1 MPIMTEHQ
9 TAAVSLGQTDQAAGL
24 RQLFGEGLA
33 RVWCLVSSLP
43 GDPTVMVALGAANA
57 LRRAGQRVLLVD
69 EVPLINRNLLGSTPF
84 PVRYDLGQVF
94 AGSIGIDKAVRQVG
108 DKLWYCV
115 AAKLK
120 RAKEDKKAKP
130 PTLAERLSKAGIDVD
145 VVIVASTEPHRGTHQ
160 LYADDM
166 NHILISGT
174 DEAALEKSLHMVHE
188 LAVLFGGSAIPVL
201 TVGGGSAEAGQEGFD
216 GLQARAFELMDQPL
230 EHQGWVRA
238 MQFASADEASGE
250 MIVPASLYRMM
261 AGRIFP
267 EGVLQ
272 ETVATV
278 GRASSDQSVDW
289 DAGSDSNLGSSEF
302 TQ

>member
-1 MPIMTEHQ
+1 MTDQQ
-9 TAAVSLGQTDQAAGL
+9 TPAVSMGQTDQAAGL

-69 EVPLINRNLLGSTPF
+69 EVPLTNRNLLGGTPY

-94 AGSIGIDKAVRQVG
+94 AGSISIDKAVKQVG

-115 AAKLK
+115 ATKLR

-130 PTLAERLSKAGIDVD
+130 PTLAERLLKAGIDVD
-145 VVIVASTEPHRGTHQ
+145 VVVVASTDPHRATHQ

-174 DEAALEKSLHMVHE
+174 DESALDKSLHMVHE
-188 LAVLFGGSAIPVL
+188 LAVLFGGSPIPVL
-201 TVGGGSAEAGQEGFD
+201 TVGGGSADAGNEGFD
-216 GLQARAFELMDQPL
+216 SLQARSYELMDQPL

-238 MQFASADEASGE
+238 MQFASADEATGE

-267 EGVLQ
+267 EGVLHDHSPTNGQ
-272 ETVATV
+272 GANSEVV
-278 GRASSDQSVDW
+278 WDGSSDSKQE
-289 DAGSDSNLGSSEF
+289 SSEF

>member
-1 MPIMTEHQ
+1 MLTMTEQ
-9 TAAVSLGQTDQAAGL
+9 QAPAASLGQTDQAAGL

-69 EVPLINRNLLGSTPF
+69 EVPLTNRNLLGGTPY

-94 AGSIGIDKAVRQVG
+94 SGSISIDKAVRQVG

-115 AAKLK
+115 ATKLR
-120 RAKEDKKAKP
+120 RAKEDKKAKL
-130 PTLAERLSKAGIDVD
+130 PTLAERLLKAGIDVD
-145 VVIVASTEPHRGTHQ
+145 VVIVASTDPHRATHQ

-174 DEAALEKSLHMVHE
+174 DEGALDKSLHMVHE

-201 TVGGGSAEAGQEGFD
+201 TVGGGSSEAGNEGFES
-216 GLQARAFELMDQPL
+216 LQARSYELMDQPL

-238 MQFASADEASGE
+238 MQFASADEETGE

-272 ETVATV
+272 DHSHVNGQYADPE
-278 GRASSDQSVDW
+278 GNWDKAS
-289 DAGSDSNLGSSEF
+289 GPKEESSEF
-302 TQ
+302 AQ

>member
-1 MPIMTEHQ
+1 MLTMTEQ
-9 TAAVSLGQTDQAAGL
+9 QAPAASLGQTDQAAGL

-69 EVPLINRNLLGSTPF
+69 EVPLTNRNLLGGTPY

-94 AGSIGIDKAVRQVG
+94 AGSISIDKAVRQVG

-115 AAKLK
+115 ATKLR
-120 RAKEDKKAKP
+120 RAKEDKKAKL
-130 PTLAERLSKAGIDVD
+130 PTLAERLLKAGIDVD
-145 VVIVASTEPHRGTHQ
+145 VVIVASTDPHRATHQ

-174 DEAALEKSLHMVHE
+174 DEGALEKSLHMVHE

-201 TVGGGSAEAGQEGFD
+201 TVGGGSSEAGNEGFES
-216 GLQARAFELMDQPL
+216 LQARSYELMDQPL

-238 MQFASADEASGE
+238 MQFASADEETGE

-267 EGVLQ
+267 EGVLHDHNHANGQ
-272 ETVATV
+272 GADL
-278 GRASSDQSVDW
+278 AADW
-289 DAGSDSNLGSSEF
+289 DSASGSKEESSEF
-302 TQ
+302 AQ

>member
-1 MPIMTEHQ
+1 MTEQ
-9 TAAVSLGQTDQAAGL
+9 QSTTTSMGKIDQAAGL

-69 EVPLINRNLLGSTPF
+69 EVPLTNRNLLGGTPY

-94 AGSIGIDKAVRQVG
+94 AGSIRIDKAVKQVG

-115 AAKLK
+115 ASKLR

-130 PTLAERLSKAGIDVD
+130 PTLAERLLKAGIDVD
-145 VVIVASTEPHRGTHQ
+145 VVIVASTDPHRATHQ

-166 NHILISGT
+166 KHILISGT
-174 DEAALEKSLHMVHE
+174 DETALDKSLHMVHE
-188 LAVLFGGSAIPVL
+188 LAVLFGGSPIPVL
-201 TVGGGSAEAGQEGFD
+201 TVGGGSADAGLEGFES
-216 GLQARAFELMDQPL
+216 LQARSYELMDQPL
-230 EHQGWVRA
+230 DHQGWVRA
-238 MQFASADEASGE
+238 MQFASADDEKGE

-267 EGVLQ
+267 EGVPH
-272 ETVATV
+272 
-278 GRASSDQSVDW
+278 DP
-289 DAGSDSNLGSSEF
+289 SDSRGHGDDPEAVWVGTIDAKQEPSEF
-302 TQ
+302 AQ

>member
-1 MPIMTEHQ
+1 MTEQ
-9 TAAVSLGQTDQAAGL
+9 QAPAASLGQTDQAAGL

-69 EVPLINRNLLGSTPF
+69 EVPLTNRNLLGGTPY

-94 AGSIGIDKAVRQVG
+94 SGSISIDKAVRQVG

-115 AAKLK
+115 ATKLR
-120 RAKEDKKAKP
+120 RAKEDKKAKL
-130 PTLAERLSKAGIDVD
+130 PTLAERLLKAGIDVD
-145 VVIVASTEPHRGTHQ
+145 VVIVASTDPHRATHQ

-174 DEAALEKSLHMVHE
+174 DEGALDRSLHMVHE

-201 TVGGGSAEAGQEGFD
+201 TVGGGSSEAGNEGFES
-216 GLQARAFELMDQPL
+216 LQARSYELMDQPL

-238 MQFASADEASGE
+238 MQFASADEETGE

-267 EGVLQ
+267 EGVLHDHTHANGQ
-272 ETVATV
+272 GADL
-278 GRASSDQSVDW
+278 AADW
-289 DAGSDSNLGSSEF
+289 DSASGSKEESSEF
-302 TQ
+302 AQ

>member
-1 MPIMTEHQ
+1 MLTMTEQ
-9 TAAVSLGQTDQAAGL
+9 QAPAASLGQTDQAAGL

-57 LRRAGQRVLLVD
+57 LRRVGQRVLLVD
-69 EVPLINRNLLGSTPF
+69 EVPLTNRNLLGGTPY

-94 AGSIGIDKAVRQVG
+94 SGSISIDKAVRQVG

-115 AAKLK
+115 ATKLR
-120 RAKEDKKAKP
+120 RAKEDKKAKL
-130 PTLAERLSKAGIDVD
+130 PTLAERLLKAGIDVD
-145 VVIVASTEPHRGTHQ
+145 VVIVASTDPHRATHQ

-174 DEAALEKSLHMVHE
+174 DEGALDKSLHMVHE

-201 TVGGGSAEAGQEGFD
+201 TVGGGSADAGNEGFES
-216 GLQARAFELMDQPL
+216 LQARSYELMDQPL

-238 MQFASADEASGE
+238 LQFASADEETGE

-267 EGVLQ
+267 EGVLHDHNHANGQ
-272 ETVATV
+272 GSDPAT
-278 GRASSDQSVDW
+278 DW
-289 DAGSDSNLGSSEF
+289 DSASGSKEESSEF
-302 TQ
+302 AQ

>member
-1 MPIMTEHQ
+1 MTEHQ
-9 TAAVSLGQTDQAAGL
+9 APATSLGQTDQAAGL

-69 EVPLINRNLLGSTPF
+69 EVPLTNRNLLGGTPY

-94 AGSIGIDKAVRQVG
+94 AGSISIDKAVRQVG

-115 AAKLK
+115 ATKLR

-130 PTLAERLSKAGIDVD
+130 PTLAERLLKAGIDVD
-145 VVIVASTEPHRGTHQ
+145 VVIVASTDPHRATHQ

-201 TVGGGSAEAGQEGFD
+201 TVGGGSSDAGNEGFEN
-216 GLQARAFELMDQPL
+216 LQARSFELMDQPL

-238 MQFASADEASGE
+238 MQFASADEETGE

-267 EGVLQ
+267 EGVLHD
-272 ETVATV
+272 
-278 GRASSDQSVDW
+278 ASGSAGQANDQLGDW
-289 DAGSDSNLGSSEF
+289 DAASDSKQESSEF
-302 TQ
+302 AQ

>member
-1 MPIMTEHQ
+1 MTEQ
-9 TAAVSLGQTDQAAGL
+9 QAPAASLGQTDQAAGL

-69 EVPLINRNLLGSTPF
+69 EVPLTNRNLLGGTPY

-94 AGSIGIDKAVRQVG
+94 AGSISIDKAVRQVG
-108 DKLWYCV
+108 ERLWYCV
-115 AAKLK
+115 ATKLR

-130 PTLAERLSKAGIDVD
+130 PTLAERLLKAGIDVD
-145 VVIVASTEPHRGTHQ
+145 VVIVASTDPHRATHQ

-174 DEAALEKSLHMVHE
+174 DEGALEKSLHMVHE

-201 TVGGGSAEAGQEGFD
+201 TVGGGSADAGNEGFES
-216 GLQARAFELMDQPL
+216 LQARSYELMDQPL

-238 MQFASADEASGE
+238 MQFASADEETGE

-267 EGVLQ
+267 EGVLHDHNHANGQ
-272 ETVATV
+272 GADPAADWDS
-278 GRASSDQSVDW
+278 ASSSKEE
-289 DAGSDSNLGSSEF
+289 SSEF
-302 TQ
+302 AQ